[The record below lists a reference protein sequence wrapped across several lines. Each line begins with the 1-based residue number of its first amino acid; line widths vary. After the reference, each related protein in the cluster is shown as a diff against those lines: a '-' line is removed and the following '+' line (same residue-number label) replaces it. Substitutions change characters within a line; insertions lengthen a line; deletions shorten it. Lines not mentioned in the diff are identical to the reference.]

1 MDIAVCLLV
10 FTVIFGLSL
19 LLLRQHNAA
28 PERAYQNLQR
38 LTHGADAIE
47 RGSLIADDRSKR
59 REILTWLYQ
68 TNPLRRLEDS
78 LWQAGIYARVSDVLL
93 VMMLL
98 FGAGSAAGEMFTGDF
113 LVSLAA
119 GTVLALA
126 PLVYI
131 RIRRK
136 KRMKAFLQQLPY
148 ALDLLKSSLEA
159 GHTLMRGMQVVV
171 QEFGD
176 PLGGEFRTVLEQ
188 TRIGL
193 PLPRALED
201 MLTRVPEDD
210 LRLLVVAVKV
220 QSEVGSSLAQI
231 IQRLSEIVRT
241 RQRLHDQIR
250 TLTAQSRL
258 SGTIV
263 GLLPIVLLFAFSVL
277 QPSYT
282 HTLFHDPSGIKILKV
297 AAAMDGGAF
306 LIIRRMLR
314 LNY

>member
-19 LLLRQHNAA
+19 MLLRRRDAV

-38 LTHGADAIE
+38 LTHGADAAPQRSI
-47 RGSLIADDRSKR
+47 IADGRSKR
-59 REILTWLYQ
+59 REIFTWLYQ
-68 TNPLRRLEDS
+68 TNPLRQLEDS

-98 FGAGSAAGEMFTGDF
+98 FGAGSAAGQMITGD
-113 LVSLAA
+113 LLMSLAA
-119 GTVLALA
+119 GIAPAIA

-176 PLGGEFRTVLEQ
+176 PLGGEFKTVLEQ

-201 MLTRVPEDD
+201 LLVRVPEDD

-241 RQRLHDQIR
+241 RQRLHDQVR

-297 AAAMDGGAF
+297 AAALDVGAF